1 MTRILLL
8 NPNVTAAVTA
18 RMAAE
23 ARAAASPGVEILTAT
38 APFGVSF
45 IENRVESALAAHA
58 VLEAL
63 AERLGSFDAA
73 IVGAFG
79 EPGLLAA
86 RELCDVPV
94 VGPFEASMLM
104 AWPLAKR
111 ISIVSFAARFVR
123 FFEEAAAER
132 GLASRLAS
140 VRTLEGR
147 VGDVARVA
155 DDLAEPLLALAEA
168 CVAED
173 GAEALIFGGGPL
185 AGLAGRLAGRLPVPA
200 LDPTACAVRMA
211 EMLVG
216 LAPRKAERGSL
227 ARPGAKSTQGL
238 SPALRRVFEP

>member
-8 NPNVTAAVTA
+8 NPNVTEAVTA
-18 RMAAE
+18 RMAQE

-94 VGPFEASMLM
+94 VGPFEATMLLG
-104 AWPLAKR
+104 WPLAKR
-111 ISIVSFAARFVR
+111 ISIVSFSARFER
-123 FFEEAAAER
+123 LFEETAAER
-132 GLASRLAS
+132 GLGARLAS
-140 VRTLEGR
+140 VRTLG
-147 VGDVARVA
+147 AKVA
-155 DDLAEPLLALAEA
+155 DVGAAAEDLAEPLLALAER
-168 CVAED
+168 CIAED
-173 GAEALIFGGGPL
+173 GAEALVFAGGPL
-185 AGLAGRLAGRLPVPA
+185 AGLARRLGGRLPVPA

-216 LAPRKAERGSL
+216 LAPRKAARGSF
-227 ARPGAKSTQGL
+227 ARPGAKPSLGL
-238 SPALRRVFEP
+238 SPALARVFEP